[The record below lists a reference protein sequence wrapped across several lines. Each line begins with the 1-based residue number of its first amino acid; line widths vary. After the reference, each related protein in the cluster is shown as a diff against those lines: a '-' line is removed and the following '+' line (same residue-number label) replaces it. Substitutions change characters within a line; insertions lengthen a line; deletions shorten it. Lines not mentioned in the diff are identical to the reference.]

1 MENKQTMNVSVLKHT
16 GKSVMS
22 DDSSKRINI
31 KMLETNPSM
40 TMYEANV
47 NAYGLIMEETDN
59 GLWITLTKG
68 GQHIKSMSRE
78 EFIERLT
85 K

>member
-22 DDSSKRINI
+22 DDSSKRISI
-31 KMLETNPSM
+31 KMLETNP
-40 TMYEANV
+40 
-47 NAYGLIMEETDN
+47 IMEETDN

-68 GQHIKSMSRE
+68 GQRIKSMSHE
-78 EFIERLT
+78 EFIERMT